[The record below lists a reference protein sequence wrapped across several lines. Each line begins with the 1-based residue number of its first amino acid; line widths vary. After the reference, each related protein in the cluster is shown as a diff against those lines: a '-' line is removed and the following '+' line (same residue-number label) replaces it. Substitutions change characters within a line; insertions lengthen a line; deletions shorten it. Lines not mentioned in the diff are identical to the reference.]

1 LSGRRGFTLLEMVI
15 VIAILV
21 AIAGLALFSFSS
33 AEDDAKLQLARS
45 ELATL
50 RDACL
55 RWRSDLGRYPDVR
68 DLGLSIPTTPPAT
81 ISPLIALV
89 VTSSQT
95 LTDGSNRALSL
106 ASVPSWNPVTRRGG
120 RGPYASL
127 SEVRSTD
134 DSSFEQPGFQPSEHI
149 PAGIAS
155 RIIIIRLDPTTGE
168 PSSTGTFTFVIAEPR
183 DVAPASGA
191 AADLTD
197 GTRRSYYWYRAADPI
212 ASNTAADGT
221 ILAFTIE
228 TKGAASSSSP
238 LTVTYP

>member
-1 LSGRRGFTLLEMVI
+1 LSRRRGFTLLEMVI

-21 AIAGLALFSFSS
+21 AIAGLALFSVSS

-68 DLGLSIPTTPPAT
+68 DLGLSVPTTPAAT

-89 VTSSQT
+89 LTSSQT
-95 LTDGSNRALSL
+95 LTDGSNRPLSL
-106 ASVPSWNPVTRRGG
+106 TRLPSWNPVTRRGG
-120 RGPYASL
+120 RGPYLSL
-127 SEVRSTD
+127 SEVRSVD
-134 DSSFEQPGFQPSEHI
+134 DATFEQPGFRPSAPI

-155 RIIIIRLDPTTGE
+155 RIIIVRLDPVTGD

-183 DVAPASGA
+183 DVAPPSGA

-197 GTRRSYYWYRAADPI
+197 GARRSYYWYRAADPV
-212 ASNTAADGT
+212 ASNTAPDGT

-228 TKGAASSSSP
+228 TKGAASASSP